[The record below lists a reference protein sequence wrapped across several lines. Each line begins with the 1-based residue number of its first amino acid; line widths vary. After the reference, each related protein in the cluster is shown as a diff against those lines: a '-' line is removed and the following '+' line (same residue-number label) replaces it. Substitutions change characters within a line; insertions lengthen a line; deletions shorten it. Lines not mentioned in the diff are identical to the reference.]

1 MSADFSPTAN
11 ARSGRSPW
19 FFGTES
25 TNGQSGWSVEWVLK
39 RNCSMAPGQLF
50 GLFLALCVVS
60 LGIASFFWFQGAK
73 LVMPFAW
80 LELIAVGIAFLV
92 YARHA
97 ADQEMIALSKGSLT
111 VRNTSGNITE
121 TVCFVPEWVSVEP
134 VTGDESLIQLSG
146 QGRKIEVGRFVRPEL
161 RRQLAKE
168 LRQAV
173 RVAQGWQPLTP
184 GF

>member
-1 MSADFSPTAN
+1 MSADFSPSTS

-19 FFGTES
+19 FFGIES
-25 TNGQSGWSVEWVLK
+25 TTGQSGWSVEWVLK

-80 LELIAVGIAFLV
+80 LELIAVGGAFLV

-111 VRNTSGNITE
+111 VRNTSGNVTE

-173 RVAQGWQPLTP
+173 RVAQGWQPVTP

>member
-1 MSADFSPTAN
+1 
-11 ARSGRSPW
+11 
-19 FFGTES
+19 
-25 TNGQSGWSVEWVLK
+25 
-39 RNCSMAPGQLF
+39 MAPGHLF

-80 LELIAVGIAFLV
+80 LELIAVGIAFMV

-111 VRNTSGNITE
+111 VRNTSGNTTE

-173 RVAQGWQPLTP
+173 RVAQGGQPVTP

>member
-1 MSADFSPTAN
+1 MSADFSPSTS

-19 FFGTES
+19 FFGIES
-25 TNGQSGWSVEWVLK
+25 TTGQSGWSVEWVLK

-80 LELIAVGIAFLV
+80 LELIAVGGAFLV

-97 ADQEMIALSKGSLT
+97 ADQGENHTKNVERKSTHGTIS
-111 VRNTSGNITE
+111 RTSE
-121 TVCFVPEWVSVEP
+121 
-134 VTGDESLIQLSG
+134 
-146 QGRKIEVGRFVRPEL
+146 
-161 RRQLAKE
+161 
-168 LRQAV
+168 
-173 RVAQGWQPLTP
+173 QPQ
-184 GF
+184 